1 MYTQGQI
8 RIESELPIESV
19 DILQLNIRRGEHGK
33 LALQGSVAEENDGEV
48 IFGGLENLKLTEPQ
62 YSLLTHEFFSK
73 TNSFY

>member
-48 IFGGLENLKLTEPQ
+48 IFGGL
-62 YSLLTHEFFSK
+62 
-73 TNSFY
+73 